1 MEKRS
6 SRAYSLVR
14 AGIFAGAVLVVFLAT
29 VAARL
34 SYQFYDANRWLM
46 HTADVIGDVR
56 ATRMLLG
63 SVDSPNAPVETAKAK
78 LAATLD
84 QLGRVSQKTRDNEW
98 QQKNV
103 SDFRGILLSS
113 ATSSPGG
120 HGPLLSASALDAA
133 NEILDRMQR
142 EEYGLLIDRSRHQAE
157 ITREAAIAIGL
168 LCLGLVGL
176 GLFTTL
182 VARSEYL
189 RRQSAERI
197 LVREKQE
204 LTRHSQELALVSAGS
219 ELIQAAQDEAQLND
233 AVGRVLRDLLPGSSG
248 YFGLVS
254 PSKDLVE
261 VCARWG
267 GEDAPA
273 TFAPSEC
280 VALQLGR
287 PIHRS
292 QALINVGCGHMR
304 SGAGDS
310 ICMPVRSATGHLGV
324 LHLQSTEVLA
334 KERAD
339 SVALFAAH
347 VALGLTNLRMRE
359 ALRRQTVRD
368 PLTGLFN
375 RRYFDET
382 LHRELSA
389 ARRDNVPLSVL
400 MLDVD
405 HFKQFNDTYGHVAGD
420 DTLRQFG
427 VLLRTGLRE
436 SDVVCRYGGEEFAVI
451 VQGANLA
458 EAFSRAERLRKLIEG
473 TDVSSGGRTFAQVT
487 TSIGIACSTEFGH
500 PEELVHAADVALYQ
514 AKRMGRNA
522 CWACSDLPGAVP
534 AIPTREAT
542 QTLQPRPTDISLL
555 SPLADVFTTGA
566 PGYSSSKAATS
577 ALHSPA
583 NSGL

>member
-6 SRAYSLVR
+6 SRAYILVR
-14 AGIFAGAVLVVFLAT
+14 AGIFAGALLVVFLGT

-34 SYQFYDANRWLM
+34 SYQFYEANGWLV
-46 HTADVIGDVR
+46 HTADVIADVR

-63 SVDSPNAPVETAKAK
+63 SVDSPWEPVDAAKTK

-84 QLGRVSQKTRDNEW
+84 QVGRVAQKTRDNGW

-103 SDFRGILLSS
+103 SDFRAAILSS
-113 ATSSPGG
+113 ATTSGQ
-120 HGPLLSASALDAA
+120 GPLLSASALQTASD
-133 NEILDRMQR
+133 ILDRMQR
-142 EEYGLLIDRSRHQAE
+142 EEYGLLIDRSREQAE
-157 ITREAAIAIGL
+157 ITREASIAITL
-168 LCLGLVGL
+168 LCLGLMGL

-182 VARSEYL
+182 IARNEYL
-189 RRQSAERI
+189 RRQAAERI
-197 LVREKQE
+197 LVREKLE
-204 LTRHSQELALVSAGS
+204 LTRYSQELALVSAGS
-219 ELIQAAQDEAQLND
+219 ELIQAAQDETQLND

-261 VCARWG
+261 VSAKWG
-267 GEDAPA
+267 EGDAPSA
-273 TFAPSEC
+273 FAPSEC

-304 SGAGDS
+304 GGAGDS

-324 LHLQSTEVLA
+324 LHLQSTVVLA

-359 ALRRQTVRD
+359 TLRRQTVRD

-389 ARRDNVPLSVL
+389 ARREHVPLSVL

-405 HFKQFNDTYGHVAGD
+405 RFKQFNDTYGHVAGD
-420 DTLRQFG
+420 ETLRHFG
-427 VLLRTGLRE
+427 SLLRAGLRE
-436 SDVVCRYGGEEFAVI
+436 SDVICRYGGEEFAVI
-451 VQGANLA
+451 LQGADLA
-458 EAFSRAERLRKLIEG
+458 EAFARAETLRKLVADADIAG
-473 TDVSSGGRTFAQVT
+473 GGRVLGRVT
-487 TSIGIACSTEFGH
+487 TSIGIACCTEFGR

-522 CWACSDLPGAVP
+522 CWACSDAPGSVP
-534 AIPTREAT
+534 SIPTSDAS
-542 QTLQPRPTDISLL
+542 QTLQPQYSDTSLL
-555 SPLADVFTTGA
+555 NSLPDPYPGRLPGQSGA
-566 PGYSSSKAATS
+566 RPSTS
-577 ALHSPA
+577 ATHSSQ
-583 NSGL
+583 NSGR